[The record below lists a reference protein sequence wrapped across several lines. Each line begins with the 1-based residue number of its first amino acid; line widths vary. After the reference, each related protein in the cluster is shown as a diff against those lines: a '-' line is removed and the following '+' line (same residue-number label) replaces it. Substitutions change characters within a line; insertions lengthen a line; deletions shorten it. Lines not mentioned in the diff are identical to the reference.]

1 MKTKQRNFTVGG
13 LVTLTVATGLVLGG
27 THPTWPAVQAAGTSP
42 APVVTTPVTDA
53 QKGVMAILPEQAVL
67 AALYDQASPSVVN
80 IQVTVAASAL
90 QTAPSQESPFPFPFP
105 FPFGQG
111 NGQDQPQQTQ
121 PARAEGSGF
130 VYDTD
135 GHIVTNNHV
144 VADADPDNLIVNFA
158 NGEWAK
164 AQLIARDPAADL
176 AVLQVT
182 PPANLTLTP
191 LKLASADSLRV
202 GYYVTAIG
210 SPFGLDETMTMG
222 VVSALGR
229 SMPTNESADG
239 TPTYSLPDLIQTDTA
254 INPGNSGGPLLNLKG
269 EVVGVNFAI
278 NSPVRANA
286 GVGFAIP
293 VSVVEKVVPALIKD
307 GAYHYAYLGI
317 AGQSINAA
325 LAAEKNLAD
334 NTLGVYIAEVNQNG
348 PAGQAGLQTADII
361 TGIDQQPVYRFED
374 LLSYLFNNTTPNQK
388 VTLHLRRADKETTLD
403 VTLGERPSAEEQQAA
418 TEEGT
423 PISVAEAVQIAKK
436 AVTDGA
442 LLSQIDGVNVKQ
454 DMQNGQPVWVVTLSG
469 DGKVATVTIAAQSG
483 AVLGLDVQ

>member
-1 MKTKQRNFTVGG
+1 MQNKRRNFMVGG
-13 LVTLTVATGLVLGG
+13 IASLTLATALALGG
-27 THPTWPAVQAAGTSP
+27 AQIVWPQAQAADVQP
-42 APVVTTPVTDA
+42 APVVVAPVTDD
-53 QKGVMAILPEQAVL
+53 QKSVATIMPEQEL
-67 AALYDQASPSVVN
+67 LSALYDQASPSVVN
-80 IQVTVAASAL
+80 IQVTMAASQQL
-90 QTAPSQESPFPFPFP
+90 GPSQESPFPFPFP

-111 NGQDQPQQTQ
+111 NGQQPPEAQ

-144 VADADPDNLIVNFA
+144 VAEADPDNIIVNFA

-164 AQLIARDPAADL
+164 AKLIARDPAADL

-182 PPANLTLTP
+182 PPSNLTLTP
-191 LKLASADSLRV
+191 LKLAPKDSLRV
-202 GYYVTAIG
+202 GYTVVAIG
-210 SPFGLDETMTMG
+210 SPFGLDETMTTG

-293 VSVVEKVVPALIKD
+293 VAVVEKVVPALIKE

-317 AGQSINAA
+317 AGQTITAP
-325 LAAEKNLAD
+325 LAEAKKLAD
-334 NTLGVYIAEVNQNG
+334 NTLGVYVGEVNPNG
-348 PAGQAGLQTADII
+348 PAGKAGLQSDDII

-374 LLSYLFNNTTPNQK
+374 LLSYLFNNTAPKQQ
-388 VTLHLRRADKETTLD
+388 VTLHLRRDGKESTLN

-418 TEEGT
+418 AAEGAT
-423 PISVAEAVQIAKK
+423 IGVAQAVQIAKQ
-436 AVTDGA
+436 AVIDGE
-442 LLSQIDGVNVKQ
+442 LLRQIDGVNVKQ
-454 DMQNGQPVWVVTLSG
+454 DVQNGQPVWVVTLSG
-469 DGKVATVTIAAQSG
+469 DGKAATVTIDAHSG
-483 AVLGLDVQ
+483 EVLGLDVQ